1 MDDKRLDALRRR
13 VRRAGESA
21 NCPGREQLLDALERF
36 LVASSLDTA
45 EDLAEAF
52 AAWLAGRPDD
62 WEMWIS
68 GAREDRDHLAWKI
81 VQALVRILRDREPE
95 RLMDHPPLFDWVLD
109 VATGLCPEPAR
120 PGGGPDERLSR
131 IRHRAIAMTVAR
143 LASLPDGPPSGA
155 TWSTRPVISCP
166 RGSMTAP
173 GSLAAGTSD
182 SPTPF
187 ESTTS
192 STAGNSGGTPAGNHA
207 PVFERGQLN
216 TGSYCTTARTAFRQS
231 FPPDAVRMDPDRTRE
246 VQVEPILRRREVER
260 ATRLSKATLYR
271 MMRRGEFP
279 APIRIGRRAVAWRR
293 REAEEWVATRERVLI
308 AEGHAETGRGGST
321 QTT

>member
-143 LASLPDGPPSGA
+143 LASLPDGPPI
-155 TWSTRPVISCP
+155 WSDLVDSACHLVSARLDDRAGITRGRYKRQPDTVRKHYVKY
-166 RGSMTAP
+166 RGKLGRAR
-173 GSLAAGTSD
+173 LLGT
-182 SPTPF
+182 TPL
-187 ESTTS
+187 S
-192 STAGNSGGTPAGNHA
+192 SSGG
-207 PVFERGQLN
+207 
-216 TGSYCTTARTAFRQS
+216 S
-231 FPPDAVRMDPDRTRE
+231 
-246 VQVEPILRRREVER
+246 
-260 ATRLSKATLYR
+260 
-271 MMRRGEFP
+271 
-279 APIRIGRRAVAWRR
+279 
-293 REAEEWVATRERVLI
+293 
-308 AEGHAETGRGGST
+308 
-321 QTT
+321 